1 MKRFIHRENLR
12 LLREQLA
19 RTTDELKC
27 ARIVRLIENEEL
39 KDRDLADDHARK
51 STTLDSGDKARRP
64 AHR

>member
-27 ARIVRLIENEEL
+27 ARIVRLIEDEEL
-39 KDRDLADDHARK
+39 TARDLADDQARK
-51 STTLDSGDKARRP
+51 SATLESRDKAR
-64 AHR
+64 